1 MENTTSTKAS
11 PRDFFLY
18 LLSNVSLY
26 YCAGW
31 LVSLLYDYINYAF
44 SSSSYSY
51 YGASEWLPA
60 SMRWAIASIVI
71 VFPVYI
77 YITRMLNRE
86 LEANPEKRALRV
98 RKWLIYLTLSLA
110 SVALVIDLIAL
121 LNQFLSGE
129 FTTTFILKVGA
140 VGVVAGMVFAYY
152 FYELRRDAGLA
163 APRRELFRWVALV
176 FVAVSVVT
184 GFFVVGSPTDARNSQ
199 YDNRRISDLQE
210 LQSMVVGYYQRKQ
223 VLPTSSNDLK
233 DPLSYAI
240 VPTDPETGAAYPYRA
255 TGPRT
260 FEICATFATDAS
272 GSGQTIPDSTPRHFG
287 IADEYWRH
295 PIGEA
300 CFERTIDPELYPKI
314 R

>member
-1 MENTTSTKAS
+1 MENTTIKTS

-31 LVSLLYDYINYAF
+31 LISLLYDYINYAF
-44 SSSSYSY
+44 ASTAYSY
-51 YGASEWLPA
+51 YGSAEWLPA

-86 LEANPEKRALRV
+86 LEAAPEKRTLRV

-110 SVALVIDLIAL
+110 SIALVVDLIAL

-129 FTTTFILKVGA
+129 FTTTFVLKVCA

-163 APRRELFRWVALV
+163 APRRELFRWVALA

-184 GFFVVGSPTDARNSQ
+184 GFFVVGSPTEARNKQ
-199 YDNRRISDLQE
+199 YDARRISDLQE

-233 DPLSYAI
+233 DPLSYAL
-240 VPTDPETGAAYPYRA
+240 VPTDPETGAAYAYRA
-255 TGPRT
+255 TGART

-272 GSGQTIPDSTPRHFG
+272 GTGQLAADSKPQYFG
-287 IADEYWRH
+287 VADEYWSH
-295 PIGEA
+295 PMGEA